1 MAYFFREAFLSQRSQ
16 FLINFVHKL
25 SILRVTNDFSNQ
37 LGLYFVNLLGA
48 LAIVNNHINS
58 DLFMRIVDVF
68 LQSASD
74 STESHVDKDE
84 VLNFMSEGLGYVVL
98 DCQRWLSHEEILL
111 SYKGLILSRKVFYA
125 SSQPVVDLHQ
135 APLSSAIKEAG
146 RHLVR

>member
-1 MAYFFREAFLSQRSQ
+1 M
-16 FLINFVHKL
+16 
-25 SILRVTNDFSNQ
+25 
-37 LGLYFVNLLGA
+37 NLLSA
-48 LAIVNNHINS
+48 LTIVNNHIYS
-58 DLFMRIVDVF
+58 DLFMWIIDVF
-68 LQSASD
+68 LQSTSD
-74 STESHVDKDE
+74 STESHVDKDK